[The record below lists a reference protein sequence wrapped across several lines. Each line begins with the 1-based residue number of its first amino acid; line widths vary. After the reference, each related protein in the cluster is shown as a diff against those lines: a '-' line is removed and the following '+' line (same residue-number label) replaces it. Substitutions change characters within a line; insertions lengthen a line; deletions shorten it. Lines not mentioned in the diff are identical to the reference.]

1 MQEETTHRLNH
12 VNMPPPPCQHTTVN
26 ACWHQTLRKEKAD
39 TCSLNVG
46 EPAVLSQLFS
56 ITQSVP
62 VVASTLVWA
71 SDSTGTGSTKHTGL
85 LLFTSSIP
93 LKSDSL
99 GGSTILDVSVF
110 LFPPS
115 SFSLFIWDPGAV
127 LLPCGFC
134 VDGVSS
140 DGITEVAISPSCPG
154 TKGMVIVSEGWSESE
169 EMAEVGRPAR
179 SHLGFVTL
187 PSKASNCLRS
197 WLDKKRIC

>member
-1 MQEETTHRLNH
+1 M
-12 VNMPPPPCQHTTVN
+12 
-26 ACWHQTLRKEKAD
+26 
-39 TCSLNVG
+39 G

-56 ITQSVP
+56 ITQSMP

-71 SDSTGTGSTKHTGL
+71 SDSTRTGSTKHTGL
-85 LLFTSSIP
+85 LLLTSSIP

-99 GGSTILDVSVF
+99 GGSTILEVSMF

-115 SFSLFIWDPGAV
+115 SCCLFIWDPDTA
-127 LLPCGFC
+127 LLLCGFC

-154 TKGMVIVSEGWSESE
+154 TKGMVIDSEDWSESE
-169 EMAEVGRPAR
+169 ETEEVGPPAR
-179 SHLGFVTL
+179 SHLGFVTQ

-197 WLDKKRIC
+197 